1 MLLFRKGYY
10 KPREDKK
17 NLKEDVLEV
26 NFSKCRDGR
35 TGIIKLKYNLETQRL
50 FELDEK
56 WYKVWV

>member
-56 WYKVWV
+56 